1 MKMNV
6 KMMAAAMAVL
16 GAVSCSKSDMYDPVQ
31 VEENKKVQ
39 EEAKIEQAKSD
50 YEANFVE
57 KYGEVDPNQ
66 SWDFSTGT
74 PTISLPSSSAK
85 AGTRAG
91 GYERKNS
98 DEVYSDD
105 KDVYYEFPAAT
116 INKMKEV
123 FVEGRDNRNLGTA
136 FAMHAPANAIYIM
149 PMYMGQ
155 SAGNF
160 ELWMHVEG
168 IAEDIK
174 VWSKWQ
180 DLEVKPKADS
190 DWKNV
195 KDHNSGSNCVGV
207 AAIRSKYYKFSGLP
221 ENAVMHFYLKIT
233 ETASGYNEKNQILT
247 SISGYMRDFKFGNDG
262 FPTGLKGIDENITKP
277 EAMIIGVEDATTS
290 KSDHD
295 YNDVVFMIYG
305 EPYVPQ
311 TFKVEEFET
320 TYSKRYMIE
329 DLGSTDDFDF
339 NDIVVDV
346 QETFTQKKT
355 TDEQGL
361 ETWSDPV
368 LKGQKAIL
376 RHRGGILP
384 FELTIGNTKLE
395 KMDGVLSDDPNT
407 EFNNVTGW
415 NRNSNNISIKV
426 YQSADSQTANQV
438 NFPQTGAIP
447 MIIATDTNVAWS
459 AERVAFNWKEFMPTP
474 AE

>member
-1 MKMNV
+1 MKINF

-16 GAVSCSKSDMYDPVQ
+16 GAVSCSKSDVFDPGQ
-31 VEENKKVQ
+31 AEEIKKAQ
-39 EEAKIEQAKSD
+39 EEAKIEQSKTD

-98 DEVYSDD
+98 TD
-105 KDVYYEFPAAT
+105 YYEFPAAT

-155 SAGNF
+155 SGGNF

-180 DLEVKPKADS
+180 DLQVKPKAGDN
-190 DWKNV
+190 WKNV

-233 ETASGYNEKNQILT
+233 EAAGGYNETNQILT

-295 YNDVVFMIYG
+295 FNDVVFMVYG

-346 QETFTQKKT
+346 
-355 TDEQGL
+355 L
-361 ETWSDPV
+361 MSRV
-368 LKGQKAIL
+368 L
-376 RHRGGILP
+376 RH
-384 FELTIGNTKLE
+384 
-395 KMDGVLSDDPNT
+395 
-407 EFNNVTGW
+407 
-415 NRNSNNISIKV
+415 
-426 YQSADSQTANQV
+426 
-438 NFPQTGAIP
+438 GAIP
-447 MIIATDTNVAWS
+447 Y
-459 AERVAFNWKEFMPTP
+459 
-474 AE
+474 

>member
-1 MKMNV
+1 MKINF

-16 GAVSCSKSDMYDPVQ
+16 GAVSCSKSDVFDPGQ
-31 VEENKKVQ
+31 AEEIKKAQ
-39 EEAKIEQAKSD
+39 EEAKIEQSKTD

-98 DEVYSDD
+98 TD
-105 KDVYYEFPAAT
+105 YYEFPAAT

-155 SAGNF
+155 SGGNF

-180 DLEVKPKADS
+180 DLQVKPKAGDN
-190 DWKNV
+190 WKNV

-233 ETASGYNEKNQILT
+233 EAAGGYNETNQILT

-295 YNDVVFMIYG
+295 FNDVVFMIYG

-346 QETFTQKKT
+346 QETFTQKRT

-368 LKGQKAIL
+368 LKGQKAFL
-376 RHRGGILP
+376 RHRILP

-407 EFNNVTGW
+407 EFTVTGW
-415 NRNSNNISIKV
+415 NRNSNNISIDV
-426 YQSADSQTANQV
+426 YQGTGSQTATRV

-459 AERVAFNWKEFMPTP
+459 AERVEFNWKEFMPTP

>member
-16 GAVSCSKSDMYDPVQ
+16 GAVSCSKSDIFDPGQ
-31 VEENKKVQ
+31 AEEIKKAQ
-39 EEAKIEQAKSD
+39 EEAKIEQAKTD

-91 GYERKNS
+91 SITRTNS
-98 DEVYSDD
+98 SD
-105 KDVYYEFPAAT
+105 YYEFPDET
-116 INKMKEV
+116 ITKMKSV
-123 FVEGRDNRNLGTA
+123 FVEGRDNRKLGSS
-136 FAMHAPANAIYIM
+136 FAMHAPENAIYIM
-149 PMYMGQ
+149 PMYMGT
-155 SAGNF
+155 SGGNF

-174 VWSKWQ
+174 VWSKWEDMQ
-180 DLEVKPKADS
+180 VKRTKNSKDWIDVKTFDS
-190 DWKNV
+190 
-195 KDHNSGSNCVGV
+195 SANCTNA

-233 ETASGYNEKNQILT
+233 QAAGGYNEANQILT

-295 YNDVVFMIYG
+295 YNDVVFMVYG

-311 TFKVEEFET
+311 KFKVEEFET

-329 DLGSTDDFDF
+329 DLGTTDDFDF

-346 QETFTQKKT
+346 QETFTQKIT
-355 TDEQGL
+355 TDQQGI
-361 ETWSDPV
+361 ETTSDPV
-368 LKGQKAIL
+368 LKGQKAII
-376 RHRGGILP
+376 RHLGGILP
-384 FELTIGNTKLE
+384 FELTIGSTKLD
-395 KMDGVLSDDPNT
+395 KMGGPSTFQTDTNLELEVN
-407 EFNNVTGW
+407 GW
-415 NRNSNNISIKV
+415 NRTANNISIDV
-426 YQSADSQTANQV
+426 YQGEDSQTSTMV
-438 NFPQTGAIP
+438 NFSQPGAIP

>member
-1 MKMNV
+1 MKMNI

-16 GAVSCSKSDMYDPVQ
+16 GAVSCSKRDVFDPGL
-31 VEENKKVQ
+31 VEEIKKAK
-39 EEAKIEQAKSD
+39 EEAKIEQSKTD

-91 GYERKNS
+91 GYERTNS
-98 DEVYSDD
+98 GDVYSDE
-105 KDVYYEFPAAT
+105 KDQYYEFPAAT

-123 FVEGRDNRNLGTA
+123 FVEGRDNRDLGTS

-149 PMYMGQ
+149 PMYMGT
-155 SAGNF
+155 SGGNF

-180 DLEVKPKADS
+180 DLQVKPTAGS
-190 DWKNV
+190 DWKDV
-195 KDHNSGSNCVGV
+195 KVHNSSNNCVGV

-233 ETASGYNEKNQILT
+233 QAAGGYNETNQILT

-368 LKGQKAIL
+368 LKGQKAFL

-384 FELTIGNTKLE
+384 FELTIGSTKLE

-407 EFNNVTGW
+407 EFNVTGW
-415 NRNSNNISIKV
+415 DRNNNNISIKV
-426 YQSADSQTANQV
+426 YQGTDSQTANEV
-438 NFPQTGAIP
+438 NFPKTGAIP

-459 AERVAFNWKEFMPTP
+459 AERVEFNWKELMGMS
-474 AE
+474 E